1 MSVQRDVRDGIS
13 CRPAPA
19 RPRSPSAHPDQRVGV
34 LDRCVAILR
43 ASRRRPVVH
52 DIVDSTGLTRSTAHR
67 LIQGL
72 EDHGFLLRIGGLGY
86 ALGPRLLALA
96 ASASRDL
103 PLRELAHPSLERLAR
118 STGESAQ
125 LYVRDG
131 DRRVCIDAS
140 ESESELRTIVEI
152 GASLP
157 LTKGWRAR
165 SSAWAGAHD
174 RARLVETADDP
185 IRLERRLVTTRRRGW
200 AESGRRACAGVASVQ
215 RADRRAGRSP
225 RRRGLRL
232 RAGSTSGIA
241 PREAPRARGDRGG
254 AGDRGRARRL
264 ATRRRPREP
273 DRRDRGRSRRAPL
286 GRRRRAAPPRRGTS
300 SPAAPR
306 SSGR

>member
-1 MSVQRDVRDGIS
+1 MIPGRDHDQERDRARFQPDVRDGELVRAG
-13 CRPAPA
+13 RPGQAEVLRRHIA
-19 RPRSPSAHPDQRVGV
+19 TSGVGV

-43 ASRRRPVVH
+43 AVEDGARSFT

-72 EDHGFLLRIGGLGY
+72 EDHGFLLQIGGLGY

-157 LTKGWRAR
+157 LTKGSAGTVFL
-165 SSAWAGAHD
+165 AWAGAHD

-185 IRLERRLVTTRRRGW
+185 DRLERRLVTTRRRGW
-200 AESGRRACAGVASVQ
+200 AESVAERAPGVASVS
-215 RADRRAGRSP
+215 APIVGPDGALVAVVSV
-225 RRRGLRL
+225 
-232 RAGSTSGIA
+232 SG
-241 PREAPRARGDRGG
+241 
-254 AGDRGRARRL
+254 
-264 ATRRRPREP
+264 
-273 DRRDRGRSRRAPL
+273 
-286 GRRRRAAPPRRGTS
+286 
-300 SPAAPR
+300 PAARLGSLRTKRYAPAVIEAAR
-306 SSGR
+306 EIEDALGA